1 MKKHV
6 TVIVTGEPAAGKSS
20 VMYLI
25 ETLLRDNGYTVKVDV
40 ENQYDYDKSIYHF
53 HNAMSYHKEER
64 LAALKEKYIVLELDT
79 IAIRNSDPIVAYC
92 VLGKEEVPQYGAVLY
107 RGLMELPA
115 R

>member
-1 MKKHV
+1 MKKQV

-64 LAALKEKYIVLELDT
+64 LAALKESTKITLIEMPMRNVPIINEKYK
-79 IAIRNSDPIVAYC
+79 N
-92 VLGKEEVPQYGAVLY
+92 EVKAD
-107 RGLMELPA
+107 
-115 R
+115 